1 MKNLWHKADI
11 KRTFSVRRWLR
22 LNVLLLVF
30 TGLISVSFPVVSLS
44 RKLGDFY
51 FRARGT
57 QPTSGKIALVL
68 IDDSTL
74 ARYGRWPWPRRQL
87 AQLIRSVSQLHP
99 QAIGVDILLSEPEDE
114 DERHKRPSMESN
126 DSALESAIQE
136 AHNLVLPTKISGSLS
151 GSLWSDPLPR
161 FSRAAAAVGHV
172 QAVVDSDGICRR
184 IPLSEPSAEGPRPA
198 FALAVV
204 NVANATA
211 EKAAADKNFLPNRA
225 VAIDRFETE
234 YLTINYRQQF
244 VPEKSM
250 PPFLTLS
257 AGDLLEGQKGKS
269 LEGKIVLIGFGATEL
284 SDRLFTPVSSQSP
297 MPGVEVNANAV
308 DTILEHKQIVSLGM
322 GMQLALLLGTS
333 MLSLWIVMWWP
344 GLRGLLYLFALLLAE
359 YAAGY
364 LLFSA
369 YGKQVLYGP
378 FLVADVFAAPLAQLE
393 NLIVIDRAITR
404 RLRELRGLLPTRAES
419 SPHKIIIPVHDAPPS
434 HLHWK
439 LESLHQLQE
448 ELASL
453 YAFDETLLETMQEAL
468 AVYSPAGDL
477 LFHNSSWQRF
487 CEKQALPTTPNLQEL
502 ALALGLGDEFPHLP
516 LQSEAWQEREL
527 SFMDGSL
534 WRFRGVRLP
543 WPSGAQSGTIML
555 LLEDISARRQRD
567 QARAEALGFVT
578 HELRTPLMAIQGF
591 AELLMYYPQ
600 TPGAIEAPAM
610 IFRESQRL
618 VAMINAY
625 LEVLRMDVGRRP
637 LRFKPV
643 PVDDIVNHVRHILQ
657 PIAQAARIDIKVQI
671 DSEGQFL
678 NCDEALIT
686 GALLNLVSNAVKYSP
701 ARSTVTIET
710 WVKDSEIEFMVHNP
724 GPAIPAQEL
733 EHIFE
738 PYYRASQQSDSKPG
752 WGLGLAFVK
761 RISEQH
767 SGRVQ
772 VSSDASSGTCFRL
785 ILPIDLRIASEVST

>member
-1 MKNLWHKADI
+1 MRNLWQKPDI
-11 KRTFSVRRWLR
+11 KRTFSVGRWLR
-22 LNVLLLVF
+22 LNAVLLVL

-51 FRARGT
+51 FRARGA
-57 QPTSGKIALVL
+57 QPTSRKIALVL
-68 IDDSTL
+68 IDDSAL
-74 ARYGRWPWPRRQL
+74 VRYGRWPWPRRQL

-99 QAIGVDILLSEPEDE
+99 RAIGIDILLSEPEDE
-114 DERHKRPSMESN
+114 AN
-126 DSALESAIQE
+126 DSALESVIAE
-136 AHNLVLPTKISGSLS
+136 AHNLVLPTKISGSLTS
-151 GSLWSDPLPR
+151 SMWIDPLPR

-172 QAVVDSDGICRR
+172 QAVVDSDGICRK
-184 IPLSEPSAEGPRPA
+184 IPIREPSAEGPRPA
-198 FALAVV
+198 FALAIV
-204 NVANATA
+204 NTANAIA
-211 EKAAADKNFLPNRA
+211 EEAATDKNYIFLNHAPP
-225 VAIDRFETE
+225 IDRFETE
-234 YLTINYRQQF
+234 YVTINYRQQF
-244 VPEKSM
+244 VPEKST

-257 AGDLLEGQKGKS
+257 AGDLLEGQKGES

-308 DTILEHKQIVSLGM
+308 DTILEHRQIASLGM
-322 GMQLALLLGTS
+322 GMQLALLLGAS

-344 GLRGLLYLFALLLAE
+344 GGRGLAFLFALLLAE
-359 YAAGY
+359 YGAGY
-364 LLFSA
+364 LLFSS
-369 YGKQVLYGP
+369 YGRQLLYGP
-378 FLVADVFAAPLAQLE
+378 FLVVGVLAAPLAQLE
-393 NLIVIDRAITR
+393 NLIVIDRAITH
-404 RLRELRGLLPTRAES
+404 RLKELRGLLPTRADS
-419 SPHKIIIPVHDAPPS
+419 SPHKIAIPVHDNDAPPS

-439 LESLHQLQE
+439 LASLQQLEE

-468 AVYSPAGDL
+468 AVYSPEGDL
-477 LFHNSSWQRF
+477 LFHNSSWKQF
-487 CEKQALPTTPNLQEL
+487 CQKQALPTTPRLQEL
-502 ALALGLGDEFPHLP
+502 SLALGIGDEFPQSSS
-516 LQSEAWQEREL
+516 QSEAWQEREL
-527 SFMDGSL
+527 SFTDGSL
-534 WRFRGVRLP
+534 WRFRAVRLP
-543 WPSGAQSGTIML
+543 WPSGTQSGATML
-555 LLEDISARRQRD
+555 LLEDISARRERD
-567 QARAEALGFVT
+567 QARSEALGFVT

-591 AELLMYYPQ
+591 AELLMHYPE

-637 LRFKPV
+637 LRLKPV
-643 PVDDIVNHVRHILQ
+643 PVDDMVNHVRHILQ

-671 DSEGQFL
+671 DSQAQLL

-701 ARSTVTIET
+701 ARSTVTLET
-710 WVKDSEIEFMVHNP
+710 CVKDGEIEFMVHNP

-733 EHIFE
+733 EHLFE

-767 SGRVQ
+767 GGRAE
-772 VSSDASSGTCFRL
+772 VSSDASSGTCFRV
-785 ILPIDLRIASEVST
+785 ILPVNLCIASEVST